1 MLNKTFAP
9 RNKNTFL
16 TLNYTGQYN
25 LPTSTHLETE
35 DEDLHVW
42 SHLEL
47 LATIETEDGDLH
59 VWSASLD
66 TDWAKPYIENT
77 LIPYLKETYEQ
88 GSGDDDFYDYLPSLR
103 DEALELIY
111 NILPEEEA
119 NKYFELID
127 QIIPD
132 AE

>member
-1 MLNKTFAP
+1 MLNNTFAP
-9 RNKNTFL
+9 RNHNTFL

-25 LPTSTHLETE
+25 LPISE
-35 DEDLHVW
+35 
-42 SHLEL
+42 HLEL
-47 LATIETEDGDLH
+47 LATLETEDGDLH
-59 VWSASLD
+59 VWSTPLD
-66 TDWAKPYIENT
+66 TEWAKSYIENT
-77 LIPYLKETYEQ
+77 LIPYLKETYQQ

-119 NKYFELID
+119 NEYHDTLY

>member
-1 MLNKTFAP
+1 MSNKLFAP
-9 RNKNTFL
+9 RNNNCFL

-25 LPTSTHLETE
+25 LPTSENLN
-35 DEDLHVW
+35 
-42 SHLEL
+42 L
-47 LATIETEDGDLH
+47 LATLETEDGDIHIWVAPLN
-59 VWSASLD
+59 
-66 TDWAKPYIENT
+66 TDWAKPYIEDT

-103 DEALELIY
+103 DEALELLY

-119 NKYFELID
+119 NEYFELIN
-127 QIIPD
+127 QIIPN